1 MVELRTSDS
10 KLRCQNTVI
19 QVYTLNHFISRGQE
33 TNLPPILIK
42 HGLPLLTLKVSVTI
56 AVDDIFIFLFV
67 IFFKE
72 TKS

>member
-19 QVYTLNHFISRGQE
+19 QVYILNHFISRGQE

-42 HGLPLLTLKVSVTI
+42 HGLPVLTLKVSVTI
-56 AVDDIFIFLFV
+56 AADDIFIFLFI